1 MAGKKIIWSKRAN
14 SELFKTLDF
23 FIERNGNNLYALKIL
38 NKLEQRLKRLSENEL
53 MWRPTSNSVIR
64 ILNMDVYF
72 IFYKIG
78 QENIEIV
85 SFWDNRQDP
94 DFRIDSP

>member
-23 FIERNGNNLYALKIL
+23 FTERNGNNLYALKIL
-38 NKLEQRLKRLSENEL
+38 NKLEQRLKLLSENEL
-53 MWRPTSNSVIR
+53 MGRPTSNNVIR

-72 IFYKIG
+72 IFYEIG